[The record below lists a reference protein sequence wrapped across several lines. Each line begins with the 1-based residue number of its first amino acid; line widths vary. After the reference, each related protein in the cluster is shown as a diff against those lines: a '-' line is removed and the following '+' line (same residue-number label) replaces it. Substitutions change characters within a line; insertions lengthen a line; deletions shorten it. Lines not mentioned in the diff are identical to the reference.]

1 MVGMSSKEMTEIALA
16 IKTARAHEKIAIAE
30 ATKRAKITIEQETA
44 TEHEA
49 IVEQVRRAL
58 VLGMSARQ
66 IGTAYGSSDPY
77 TAKRLITEA
86 LAGTTPDT
94 MSTHPEWK
102 LTRNGDD
109 TFSITA
115 YGLGEGKLSG
125 FGTFKIDDDGENF
138 SLIDGDMFLQVQL
151 YRLGFKDV
159 VLEEARG

>member
-1 MVGMSSKEMTEIALA
+1 MVGMSKEMDAIALA
-16 IKTARAHEKIAIAE
+16 IKTARANEKIAIAE
-30 ATKRAKITIEQETA
+30 ATKRAKLVIEQETSG
-44 TEHEA
+44 EHGA
-49 IVEQVRRAL
+49 VVEQVRHAL
-58 VLGMSARQ
+58 VIGMSARQ
-66 IGTAYGSSDPY
+66 IGKAYGSSDPH

-94 MSTHPEWK
+94 MSSHPEWK
-102 LTRNGDD
+102 LTRNVDG

-115 YGLGEGKLSG
+115 YGLGDAKLSG

-151 YRLGFKDV
+151 YRLGYKDV